1 MKHPHITTINK
12 KVMKKRIFPHLFRF
26 WLLPVLSL
34 PAISLVSPIPIL
46 RAQFLTLPVNLTYLS
61 QRADVIVQGSVL
73 RVRYENHPE
82 FTNIPTVEVT
92 LEVENMLRGPSGPTY
107 TFREA
112 LIGVKSRN
120 VKQGYKIGQRL
131 MLFLPFPSRYGF
143 SSPVGIEQGRFHI
156 TRLPATG
163 EETIANE
170 IGNAG
175 LFKDVESTAFLAG
188 IRLSEKQTRLAA
200 TRQGPVPLAEFS
212 ALVKTLTALPRIH

>member
-1 MKHPHITTINK
+1 MRN
-12 KVMKKRIFPHLFRF
+12 FE
-26 WLLPVLSL
+26 
-34 PAISLVSPIPIL
+34 
-46 RAQFLTLPVNLTYLS
+46 
-61 QRADVIVQGSVL
+61 VIVQGSVL

-156 TRLPATG
+156 IRLPTG
-163 EETIANE
+163 EENIVNE

-175 LFKDVESTAFLAG
+175 LFKDIENTAFMAG
-188 IRLSEKQTRLAA
+188 ISLSPKHKRLAEKK
-200 TRQGPVPLAEFS
+200 QGPVSLEEFT